1 MLTITQLEDFT
12 RDTLRGLRELSTSER
27 DVFVEQIIRA
37 DPDLA
42 PVLPELLAICAR
54 VRFARTLRPL
64 IRDAV
69 S

>member
-1 MLTITQLEDFT
+1 MLTTRQLEDLT
-12 RDTLRGLRELSTSER
+12 RDTLRCLRELSTSER

-37 DPDLA
+37 DADLA

-54 VRFARTLRPL
+54 ARFARTLRSL